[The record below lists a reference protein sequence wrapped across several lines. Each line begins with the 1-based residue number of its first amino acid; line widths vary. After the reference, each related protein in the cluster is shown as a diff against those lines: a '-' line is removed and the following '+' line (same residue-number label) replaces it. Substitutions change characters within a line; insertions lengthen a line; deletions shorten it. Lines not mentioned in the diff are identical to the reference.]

1 MSGAR
6 KVRRSKMSSK
16 LFETRKSRNRHR
28 IAVNSVRPRLSV
40 FRSGKHI
47 YAQVI
52 DDAQAVTIA
61 SASSIEKEA
70 KLGKSWNIEAASS
83 VGRKIAERSLAKG
96 VKQVVFDRGGYI
108 YHGRVKAL
116 AEAARE
122 GGLEF

>member
-1 MSGAR
+1 MTNA
-6 KVRRSKMSSK
+6 
-16 LFETRKSRNRHR
+16 LFKKRQSRTRYKIS
-28 IAVNSVRPRLSV
+28 ATAAGRPRLSI

-52 DDAQAVTIA
+52 DDRQAITVAMA
-61 SASSIEKEA
+61 STNEKEGRAA
-70 KLGKSWNIEAASS
+70 KTWNKDAASS
-83 VGRKIAERSLAKG
+83 VGKKIAERALAKG
-96 VKQVVFDRGGYI
+96 IKQVVFDRGGYI